1 MRLARASTVPSLKGR
16 HLEEA
21 ANQSPTD
28 GAIGCGSVGWA
39 GELGWGGRGL
49 RWGKGRLM
57 TDSPQQRLMFVATIL
72 SIPLLISNTDASHL
86 SEAANDYG
94 KG

>member
-1 MRLARASTVPSLKGR
+1 
-16 HLEEA
+16 
-21 ANQSPTD
+21 
-28 GAIGCGSVGWA
+28 
-39 GELGWGGRGL
+39 
-49 RWGKGRLM
+49 M

-86 SEAANDYG
+86 SEAANGYG